1 MYKTLKELIKLEEKS
16 WMVWQTSAFQ
26 HSYGKIDS
34 RDKRISQ
41 KLAGQPA
48 WTTQYNT
55 VETTEENLPL

>member
-16 WMVWQTSAFQ
+16 WQTSAFQ
-26 HSYGKIDS
+26 HSYGKIGS